1 MKSKPRDIIFLR
13 WLPLLLIC
21 TYVVF
26 PIYWAVNTAFKEESE
41 ILGKTVTYLPKNGT
55 VANFI
60 DAWTNV
66 GFDKYFFNSLKVS
79 GISVIFIVII
89 SIMAGY
95 ALSRYKF
102 KLKMAFMGLLLAVQ
116 FIPAAVLLV
125 PLFNIFNGLGL
136 VGSHIALVLVNVTF
150 QTPFCCVMMRGFV
163 EGVPYALEE
172 AAMIDGCS
180 RIRGVFKVV
189 LPMLVPGIVTV
200 GAFALIGCWNEF
212 LFAMMFLNDPA
223 KYTVPIGL
231 KMMQGEYGIHYG
243 AMAAGAIIAM
253 AIPVLLFAYIQKY
266 LVTGLS
272 SGAVKG

>member
-1 MKSKPRDIIFLR
+1 MKEKKRDIIFLR

-21 TYVVF
+21 VYVVF
-26 PIYWAVNTAFKEESE
+26 PIYWAINTALKTEPE
-41 ILGKTVTYLPKNGT
+41 ILGKIVTYLPKDLTFG
-55 VANFI
+55 NFI

-89 SIMAGY
+89 SIMVGY

-102 KLKMAFMGLLLAVQ
+102 KFKMAFLGLLLAVQ

-136 VGSHIALVLVNVTF
+136 VGSHIALVLINVTF
-150 QTPFCCVMMRGFV
+150 QTPFCCVLMRGFV

-180 RIRGVFKVV
+180 RIKGVFKVV
-189 LPMLVPGIVTV
+189 VPMLVPGIVTV
-200 GAFALIGCWNEF
+200 AAFALIGCWNEF
-212 LFAMMFLNDPA
+212 LFAMMMLNDPA

-243 AMAAGAIIAM
+243 SMAAGAIIAM
-253 AIPVLLFAYIQKY
+253 AIPVILFAYLQKY
-266 LVTGLS
+266 LVTGMS

>member
-1 MKSKPRDIIFLR
+1 MKEKKRDIIFLR

-21 TYVVF
+21 VYVVF
-26 PIYWAVNTAFKEESE
+26 PIYWAINTALKTEPE
-41 ILGKTVTYLPKNGT
+41 ILGKTITYLPKDLTFG
-55 VANFI
+55 NFI

-89 SIMAGY
+89 SIMVGY

-102 KLKMAFMGLLLAVQ
+102 KFKMAFLGLLLAVQ

-136 VGSHIALVLVNVTF
+136 VGSHIALVLINVTF
-150 QTPFCCVMMRGFV
+150 QTPFCCVLMRGFV

-180 RIRGVFKVV
+180 RIKGVFKVV
-189 LPMLVPGIVTV
+189 VPMLVPGIVTV
-200 GAFALIGCWNEF
+200 AAFALIGCWNEF
-212 LFAMMFLNDPA
+212 LFAMMMLNDPA

-243 AMAAGAIIAM
+243 SMAACAIIAM
-253 AIPVLLFAYIQKY
+253 AIPVILFAYLQKY
-266 LVTGLS
+266 LVTGMS

>member
-1 MKSKPRDIIFLR
+1 MKEKKRDIIFLR

-21 TYVVF
+21 VYVVF
-26 PIYWAVNTAFKEESE
+26 PIYWAINTALKTEPE
-41 ILGKTVTYLPKNGT
+41 ILGKTITYLPKDLTFG
-55 VANFI
+55 NFI

-89 SIMAGY
+89 SIMVGY

-102 KLKMAFMGLLLAVQ
+102 KFKMAFLGLLLAVQ

-136 VGSHIALVLVNVTF
+136 VGSHIALVLINVTF
-150 QTPFCCVMMRGFV
+150 QTPFCCVLMRGFV

-180 RIRGVFKVV
+180 RIKGVFKVV
-189 LPMLVPGIVTV
+189 VPMLVPGIVTV
-200 GAFALIGCWNEF
+200 AAFALIGCWNEF
-212 LFAMMFLNDPA
+212 LFAMMMLNDPA

-243 AMAAGAIIAM
+243 SMAAGAIAM
-253 AIPVLLFAYIQKY
+253 AIPVILFAYLQKY
-266 LVTGLS
+266 LVTGMS

>member
-1 MKSKPRDIIFLR
+1 MKEKKRDIIFLR

-21 TYVVF
+21 VYVVF
-26 PIYWAVNTAFKEESE
+26 PIYWAINTALKTEPE
-41 ILGKTVTYLPKNGT
+41 ILGKTVTYLPKDLTFG
-55 VANFI
+55 NFI

-89 SIMAGY
+89 SIMVGY
-95 ALSRYKF
+95 ALSRYKLKF
-102 KLKMAFMGLLLAVQ
+102 KMAFLGLLLAVQ

-136 VGSHIALVLVNVTF
+136 VGSHIALVLINVTF
-150 QTPFCCVMMRGFV
+150 QTPFCCVLMRGFV

-180 RIRGVFKVV
+180 RIKGVFKVV
-189 LPMLVPGIVTV
+189 VPMLVPGIVTV
-200 GAFALIGCWNEF
+200 AAFALIGCWNEF
-212 LFAMMFLNDPA
+212 LFAMMMLNDPA

-243 AMAAGAIIAM
+243 SMAAGAIIAM
-253 AIPVLLFAYIQKY
+253 AIPVILFAYLQKY
-266 LVTGLS
+266 LVTGMS

>member
-1 MKSKPRDIIFLR
+1 MKEKKRDIIFLR

-21 TYVVF
+21 VYVVF
-26 PIYWAVNTAFKEESE
+26 PIYWAINTALKTEPE
-41 ILGKTVTYLPKNGT
+41 ILGKTITYLPKDLTFG
-55 VANFI
+55 NFI

-89 SIMAGY
+89 SIMVGY

-102 KLKMAFMGLLLAVQ
+102 KFKMAFLGLLLAVQ

-136 VGSHIALVLVNVTF
+136 VGSHIALVLINVTF
-150 QTPFCCVMMRGFV
+150 QTPFCCVLMRGFV

-180 RIRGVFKVV
+180 RIKGVFKVV
-189 LPMLVPGIVTV
+189 VPMLVPGIVTV
-200 GAFALIGCWNEF
+200 AAFALIGCWNEF
-212 LFAMMFLNDPA
+212 LFAMMMLNDPA

-243 AMAAGAIIAM
+243 SMAAGAIIAM
-253 AIPVLLFAYIQKY
+253 TIPVILFAYLQKY
-266 LVTGLS
+266 LVTGMS

>member
-1 MKSKPRDIIFLR
+1 MKEKKRDIIFLR

-21 TYVVF
+21 VYVVF
-26 PIYWAVNTAFKEESE
+26 PIYWAINTALKTEPE
-41 ILGKTVTYLPKNGT
+41 ILGKTITYLPKDLTFG
-55 VANFI
+55 NFI

-66 GFDKYFFNSLKVS
+66 GFDKYFFNRLKVS

-89 SIMAGY
+89 SIMVGY

-102 KLKMAFMGLLLAVQ
+102 KFKMAFLGLLLAVQ

-136 VGSHIALVLVNVTF
+136 VGSHIALVLINVTF
-150 QTPFCCVMMRGFV
+150 QTPFCCVLMRGFV

-180 RIRGVFKVV
+180 RIKGVFKVV
-189 LPMLVPGIVTV
+189 VPMLVPGIVTV
-200 GAFALIGCWNEF
+200 AAFALIGCWNEF
-212 LFAMMFLNDPA
+212 LFAMMMLNDPA

-243 AMAAGAIIAM
+243 SMAAGAIIAM
-253 AIPVLLFAYIQKY
+253 AIPVILFAYLQKY
-266 LVTGLS
+266 LVTGMS

>member
-1 MKSKPRDIIFLR
+1 MKEKKKDIIFLR
-13 WLPLLLIC
+13 WLPLLVIC
-21 TYVVF
+21 SYVVF
-26 PIYWAVNTAFKEESE
+26 PIYWAVNTSFKTEPE
-41 ILGKTVTYLPKNGT
+41 ILGKTVTYLPQEATLENY
-55 VANFI
+55 I
-60 DAWTNV
+60 DAWMNV

-79 GISVIFIVII
+79 GISVVFIVII

-102 KLKMAFMGLLLAVQ
+102 KFKMAFLGLLLAVQ

-125 PLFNIFNGLGL
+125 PLFNTFNSLGL
-136 VGSHIALVLVNVTF
+136 VGSHIALVLVNITF
-150 QTPFCCVMMRGFV
+150 QTPFCCVLMRGFV

-180 RIRGVFKVV
+180 RLRGVFKVV
-189 LPMLVPGIVTV
+189 VPMLIPGIITV
-200 GAFALIGCWNEF
+200 AAFALIGCWNEF

-253 AIPVLLFAYIQKY
+253 SIPVVLFAYLQKY
-266 LVTGLS
+266 LVTGMS
-272 SGAVKG
+272 SGAIKG

>member
-1 MKSKPRDIIFLR
+1 MKEKKRDIIFLR

-21 TYVVF
+21 VYVVF
-26 PIYWAVNTAFKEESE
+26 PIYWAINTALKTEPE
-41 ILGKTVTYLPKNGT
+41 ILGKTVTYLPKELTFG
-55 VANFI
+55 NFI

-89 SIMAGY
+89 SIMVG
-95 ALSRYKF
+95 F
-102 KLKMAFMGLLLAVQ
+102 AVQ

-136 VGSHIALVLVNVTF
+136 VGSHIALVLINVTF
-150 QTPFCCVMMRGFV
+150 QTPFCCVLMRGFV

-180 RIRGVFKVV
+180 RIKGVFKVV
-189 LPMLVPGIVTV
+189 VPMLVPGIVTV
-200 GAFALIGCWNEF
+200 AAFALIGCWNEF
-212 LFAMMFLNDPA
+212 LFAMMMLNDPA

-243 AMAAGAIIAM
+243 SMAAGAIIAM
-253 AIPVLLFAYIQKY
+253 AIPVILFAYLQKY
-266 LVTGLS
+266 LVTGMS

>member
-1 MKSKPRDIIFLR
+1 MKEKKKDVIFLR

-21 TYVVF
+21 VYVVF
-26 PIYWAVNTAFKEESE
+26 PIYWAINTAFKTEPE
-41 ILGKTVTYLPKNGT
+41 ILGKVVTYLPKKPT
-55 VANFI
+55 LSNFI

-79 GISVIFIVII
+79 IISVLFIVII
-89 SIMAGY
+89 SVMVGY

-102 KLKMAFMGLLLAVQ
+102 KFKMAFLGLLLAVQ

-136 VGSHIALVLVNVTF
+136 VGSHIALVIINVTF
-150 QTPFCCVMMRGFV
+150 QTPFCCVLMRGFV

-180 RIRGVFKVV
+180 RIKGVFKVV
-189 LPMLVPGIVTV
+189 VPMLVPGIVTV

-212 LFAMMFLNDPA
+212 LFAMMMLNDPT

-243 AMAAGAIIAM
+243 SMAAGAIIAM
-253 AIPVLLFAYIQKY
+253 IIPVILFAYLQKY
-266 LVTGLS
+266 LVTGMS

>member
-1 MKSKPRDIIFLR
+1 MKEKKRDIIFLR

-21 TYVVF
+21 VYVVF
-26 PIYWAVNTAFKEESE
+26 PIYWAINTALKTEPE
-41 ILGKTVTYLPKNGT
+41 ILGKTVTYLPKDLTFG
-55 VANFI
+55 NFI

-89 SIMAGY
+89 SIMVGY

-102 KLKMAFMGLLLAVQ
+102 KFKMAFLGLLLAVQ

-136 VGSHIALVLVNVTF
+136 VGSHIALVLINVTF
-150 QTPFCCVMMRGFV
+150 QKPFCCVLMRGFV

-180 RIRGVFKVV
+180 RIKGVFKVV
-189 LPMLVPGIVTV
+189 VPMLVPGIVTV
-200 GAFALIGCWNEF
+200 AAFALIGCWNEF
-212 LFAMMFLNDPA
+212 LFAMMMLNDPA

-243 AMAAGAIIAM
+243 SMAAGAIIAM
-253 AIPVLLFAYIQKY
+253 AIPVILFAYLQKY
-266 LVTGLS
+266 LVTGMS

>member
-1 MKSKPRDIIFLR
+1 MKEKKRDIIFLR

-21 TYVVF
+21 VYVVF
-26 PIYWAVNTAFKEESE
+26 PIYWAINTALKTEPE
-41 ILGKTVTYLPKNGT
+41 ILGKTITYLPKDLTFG
-55 VANFI
+55 NFI

-89 SIMAGY
+89 SIMVGY

-102 KLKMAFMGLLLAVQ
+102 KFKMAFLGLLLAVQ
-116 FIPAAVLLV
+116 FITAAVLLV

-136 VGSHIALVLVNVTF
+136 VGSHIALVLINVTF
-150 QTPFCCVMMRGFV
+150 QTPFCCVLMRGFV

-180 RIRGVFKVV
+180 RIKGVFKVV
-189 LPMLVPGIVTV
+189 VPMLVPGIVTV
-200 GAFALIGCWNEF
+200 AAFALIGCWNEF
-212 LFAMMFLNDPA
+212 LFAMMMLNDPA

-243 AMAAGAIIAM
+243 SMAAGAIIAM
-253 AIPVLLFAYIQKY
+253 AIPVILFAYLQKY
-266 LVTGLS
+266 LVTGMS

>member
-1 MKSKPRDIIFLR
+1 MKEKKRDIIFLR

-21 TYVVF
+21 VYVVF
-26 PIYWAVNTAFKEESE
+26 PIYWAINTALKTEPE
-41 ILGKTVTYLPKNGT
+41 ILGKIITYLPKDLTFG
-55 VANFI
+55 NFI

-89 SIMAGY
+89 SIMVGY

-102 KLKMAFMGLLLAVQ
+102 KFKMAFLGLLLAVQ

-136 VGSHIALVLVNVTF
+136 VGSHIALVLINVTF
-150 QTPFCCVMMRGFV
+150 QTPFCCVLMRGFV

-180 RIRGVFKVV
+180 RIKGVFKVV
-189 LPMLVPGIVTV
+189 VPMLVPGIVTV
-200 GAFALIGCWNEF
+200 AAFALIGCWNEF
-212 LFAMMFLNDPA
+212 LFAMMMLNDPA

-243 AMAAGAIIAM
+243 SMAAGAIIAM
-253 AIPVLLFAYIQKY
+253 AIPVILFAYLQKY
-266 LVTGLS
+266 LVTGMS

>member
-1 MKSKPRDIIFLR
+1 MKEKKRDIIFLR

-21 TYVVF
+21 VYVVF
-26 PIYWAVNTAFKEESE
+26 PIYWAINTALKTEPE
-41 ILGKTVTYLPKNGT
+41 ILGKTITYLPKDLTFG
-55 VANFI
+55 NFI

-89 SIMAGY
+89 SIMVGY

-102 KLKMAFMGLLLAVQ
+102 KFKMAFLGLLLAVQ

-136 VGSHIALVLVNVTF
+136 VGSHIALVLINVTF
-150 QTPFCCVMMRGFV
+150 QTPFCCVLMRGFV

-180 RIRGVFKVV
+180 RIKGVFKVV
-189 LPMLVPGIVTV
+189 VPMLVPGIVTV
-200 GAFALIGCWNEF
+200 AAFALIGCWNEF
-212 LFAMMFLNDPA
+212 LFAMMMLNDPA

-231 KMMQGEYGIHYG
+231 KMMQGEYCIHYG
-243 AMAAGAIIAM
+243 SMAAGAIIAM
-253 AIPVLLFAYIQKY
+253 AIPVILFAYLQKY
-266 LVTGLS
+266 LVTGMS

>member
-1 MKSKPRDIIFLR
+1 MKEKKRDIIFLR

-21 TYVVF
+21 VYVVF
-26 PIYWAVNTAFKEESE
+26 PIYWAINTALKTEPE
-41 ILGKTVTYLPKNGT
+41 ILGKTVTYLPKELTFG
-55 VANFI
+55 NFI

-89 SIMAGY
+89 SIMVGY

-102 KLKMAFMGLLLAVQ
+102 KFKMAFLGLLLAVQ

-136 VGSHIALVLVNVTF
+136 VGSHIALVLINVTF
-150 QTPFCCVMMRGFV
+150 QTPFCCVLMRGFV

-180 RIRGVFKVV
+180 RIKGVFKVV
-189 LPMLVPGIVTV
+189 VPMLVPGIVTV
-200 GAFALIGCWNEF
+200 AAFALIGCWNEF
-212 LFAMMFLNDPA
+212 LFAMMMLNDPA

-243 AMAAGAIIAM
+243 SMAAGAIIAM
-253 AIPVLLFAYIQKY
+253 ASPVILFAYLQKY
-266 LVTGLS
+266 LVTGMS

>member
-1 MKSKPRDIIFLR
+1 MKEKKRDIIFLR

-21 TYVVF
+21 VYVVF
-26 PIYWAVNTAFKEESE
+26 PIYWAINTALKTEPE
-41 ILGKTVTYLPKNGT
+41 ILGKTITYLPKDLTFG
-55 VANFI
+55 NFI
-60 DAWTNV
+60 DAWTSV

-89 SIMAGY
+89 SIMVGY

-102 KLKMAFMGLLLAVQ
+102 KFKMAFLGLLLAVQ

-136 VGSHIALVLVNVTF
+136 VGSHIALVLINVTF
-150 QTPFCCVMMRGFV
+150 QTPFCCVLMRGFV

-180 RIRGVFKVV
+180 RIKGVFKVV
-189 LPMLVPGIVTV
+189 VPMLVPGIVTV
-200 GAFALIGCWNEF
+200 AAFALIGCWNEF
-212 LFAMMFLNDPA
+212 LFAMMMLNDPA

-243 AMAAGAIIAM
+243 SMAAGAIIAM
-253 AIPVLLFAYIQKY
+253 AIPVILFAYLQKY
-266 LVTGLS
+266 LVTGMS

>member
-1 MKSKPRDIIFLR
+1 M
-13 WLPLLLIC
+13 
-21 TYVVF
+21 VF
-26 PIYWAVNTAFKEESE
+26 PIYWAINTALKTEPE
-41 ILGKTVTYLPKNGT
+41 ILGKTVTYLPKDLTFG
-55 VANFI
+55 NFI

-89 SIMAGY
+89 SIMVGY

-102 KLKMAFMGLLLAVQ
+102 KFKMAFLGLLLAVQ

-136 VGSHIALVLVNVTF
+136 VGSHIALVLINVTF
-150 QTPFCCVMMRGFV
+150 QTPFCCVLMRGFV

-180 RIRGVFKVV
+180 RIKGVFKVV
-189 LPMLVPGIVTV
+189 VPMLVPGIVTV
-200 GAFALIGCWNEF
+200 AAFALIGCWNEF
-212 LFAMMFLNDPA
+212 LFAMMMLNDPA

-243 AMAAGAIIAM
+243 SMAAGAIIAM
-253 AIPVLLFAYIQKY
+253 AIPVILFAYLQKY
-266 LVTGLS
+266 LVTGMS

>member
-1 MKSKPRDIIFLR
+1 MKEKKRDIIFLR

-21 TYVVF
+21 VYVVF
-26 PIYWAVNTAFKEESE
+26 PIYWAINTALKTEPE
-41 ILGKTVTYLPKNGT
+41 ILGKTITYLPKDLTFG
-55 VANFI
+55 NFI

-89 SIMAGY
+89 SIMVGY
-95 ALSRYKF
+95 ALSRDKF
-102 KLKMAFMGLLLAVQ
+102 KFKMAFLGLLLAVQ

-136 VGSHIALVLVNVTF
+136 VGSHIALVLINVTF
-150 QTPFCCVMMRGFV
+150 QTPFCCVLMRGFV

-180 RIRGVFKVV
+180 RIKGVFKVV
-189 LPMLVPGIVTV
+189 VPMLVPGIVTV
-200 GAFALIGCWNEF
+200 AAFALIGCWNEF
-212 LFAMMFLNDPA
+212 LFAMMMLNDPA

-243 AMAAGAIIAM
+243 SMAAGAIIAM
-253 AIPVLLFAYIQKY
+253 AIPVILFAYLQKY
-266 LVTGLS
+266 LVTGMS

>member
-1 MKSKPRDIIFLR
+1 MKNRKRDIVFLR

-26 PIYWAVNTAFKEESE
+26 PIYWAFNTAFKEESE
-41 ILGKTVTYLPKNGT
+41 ILGKTVTYLPEKGT
-55 VANFI
+55 VANFV

-102 KLKMAFMGLLLAVQ
+102 KFKMAFLGLLLAVQ

-180 RIRGVFKVV
+180 RLRGVFKVV
-189 LPMLVPGIVTV
+189 IPMLVPGIVTV

-212 LFAMMFLNDPA
+212 LFAMMFLNDPN

-231 KMMQGEYGIHYG
+231 KMMQGEYGVHYG

>member
-1 MKSKPRDIIFLR
+1 MKEKKREIIFLR

-21 TYVVF
+21 VYVVF
-26 PIYWAVNTAFKEESE
+26 PIYWAINTAFKTESE
-41 ILGKTVTYLPKNGT
+41 ILGKTVTYVPKNAT
-55 VANFI
+55 VVNFV

-66 GFDKYFFNSLKVS
+66 GFDQYFFNSLKVS
-79 GISVIFIVII
+79 ALSVIFIVII
-89 SIMAGY
+89 SVMVGY

-102 KLKMAFMGLLLAVQ
+102 KFKMTFLGLLLAVQ

-136 VGSHIALVLVNVTF
+136 VGSHLALVLVNVTF
-150 QTPFCCVMMRGFV
+150 QTPFCCVLMRGFV

-180 RIRGVFKVV
+180 RVKGVFKVV
-189 LPMLVPGIVTV
+189 VPMLVPGIITV
-200 GAFALIGCWNEF
+200 AAFALIGCWNEF

-253 AIPVLLFAYIQKY
+253 AIPVILFAYLQKY
-266 LVTGLS
+266 LVTGMS

>member
-1 MKSKPRDIIFLR
+1 MKEKKRDIIFLR

-21 TYVVF
+21 VYVVF
-26 PIYWAVNTAFKEESE
+26 PIYWAINTALKTEPE
-41 ILGKTVTYLPKNGT
+41 ILGKTVTYLPKELTFG
-55 VANFI
+55 NFI

-89 SIMAGY
+89 SIMVGY

-102 KLKMAFMGLLLAVQ
+102 KFKMAFLGLLLAVQ

-136 VGSHIALVLVNVTF
+136 VGSHIALVLINVTF
-150 QTPFCCVMMRGFV
+150 QTPFCCVLMRGFV

-180 RIRGVFKVV
+180 RIKGVFKVV
-189 LPMLVPGIVTV
+189 VPMLVPGIVTV
-200 GAFALIGCWNEF
+200 AAFALIGCWNEF
-212 LFAMMFLNDPA
+212 LFAMMMLNDPA

-243 AMAAGAIIAM
+243 SMAAGAIIAM
-253 AIPVLLFAYIQKY
+253 AIPVILFACLQKY
-266 LVTGLS
+266 LVTGMS

>member
-1 MKSKPRDIIFLR
+1 MKEKKRDIIFLR

-21 TYVVF
+21 VYVVF
-26 PIYWAVNTAFKEESE
+26 PIYWAINTALKTEPE
-41 ILGKTVTYLPKNGT
+41 ILGKTITYLPKDLTFG
-55 VANFI
+55 NFI

-89 SIMAGY
+89 SIMVGY

-102 KLKMAFMGLLLAVQ
+102 KFKMEFLGLLLAVQ

-136 VGSHIALVLVNVTF
+136 VGSHIALVLINVTF
-150 QTPFCCVMMRGFV
+150 QTPFCCVLMRGFV

-180 RIRGVFKVV
+180 RIKGVFKVV
-189 LPMLVPGIVTV
+189 VPMLVPGIVTV
-200 GAFALIGCWNEF
+200 AAFALIGCWNEF
-212 LFAMMFLNDPA
+212 LFAMMMLNDPA

-243 AMAAGAIIAM
+243 SMAAGAIIAM
-253 AIPVLLFAYIQKY
+253 AIPVILFAYLQKY
-266 LVTGLS
+266 LVTGMS

>member
-1 MKSKPRDIIFLR
+1 MKEKKRDIIFLR

-21 TYVVF
+21 VYVVF
-26 PIYWAVNTAFKEESE
+26 PIYWAINTAFKNESE
-41 ILGKTVTYLPKNGT
+41 ILGKTVTYLPKNAT
-55 VANFI
+55 AANFV

-79 GISVIFIVII
+79 GISVIFIVIL
-89 SIMAGY
+89 SIMVGY

-102 KLKMAFMGLLLAVQ
+102 KFKMAFLGLLLAVQ

-150 QTPFCCVMMRGFV
+150 QTPFCCVLMRGFV

-180 RIRGVFKVV
+180 RMKGVFKVV
-189 LPMLVPGIVTV
+189 VPMLVPGIITV
-200 GAFALIGCWNEF
+200 AAFALIGCWNEF

-253 AIPVLLFAYIQKY
+253 AIPVILFAYLQKY
-266 LVTGLS
+266 LVTGMS

>member
-1 MKSKPRDIIFLR
+1 MKEKKRDIIFLR

-21 TYVVF
+21 VYVVF
-26 PIYWAVNTAFKEESE
+26 PIYWAINTALKTEPE
-41 ILGKTVTYLPKNGT
+41 ILGKTITYLPKDLTFG
-55 VANFI
+55 NFI

-89 SIMAGY
+89 SIMVGY

-102 KLKMAFMGLLLAVQ
+102 KFKMVFLGLLLAVQ

-136 VGSHIALVLVNVTF
+136 VGSHIALVLINVTF
-150 QTPFCCVMMRGFV
+150 QTPFCCVLMRGFV

-180 RIRGVFKVV
+180 RIKGVFKVV
-189 LPMLVPGIVTV
+189 VPMLVPGIVTV
-200 GAFALIGCWNEF
+200 AAFALIGCWNEF
-212 LFAMMFLNDPA
+212 LFAMMMLNDPA

-243 AMAAGAIIAM
+243 SMAAGAIIAM
-253 AIPVLLFAYIQKY
+253 AIPVILFAYLQKY
-266 LVTGLS
+266 LVTGMS

>member
-1 MKSKPRDIIFLR
+1 MKSKRRDIIFLR

>member
-1 MKSKPRDIIFLR
+1 MKEKKRDIIFLR

-21 TYVVF
+21 VYVVF
-26 PIYWAVNTAFKEESE
+26 PIYWAINTALKTEPE
-41 ILGKTVTYLPKNGT
+41 ILGKTITYLPKDLTFG
-55 VANFI
+55 NFI

-89 SIMAGY
+89 SIMVGY

-102 KLKMAFMGLLLAVQ
+102 KFKMAFLGLLLAVQ

-136 VGSHIALVLVNVTF
+136 VGSHIALVLINVTF
-150 QTPFCCVMMRGFV
+150 QTPFCCVLMRGFV

-180 RIRGVFKVV
+180 RIKGVFKVV
-189 LPMLVPGIVTV
+189 VPMLVPGIVTV
-200 GAFALIGCWNEF
+200 AAFALIGCWNEF
-212 LFAMMFLNDPA
+212 LFAMMMLNDPA
-223 KYTVPIGL
+223 KYTVTIGL

-243 AMAAGAIIAM
+243 SMAAGAIIAM
-253 AIPVLLFAYIQKY
+253 AIPVILFAYLQKY
-266 LVTGLS
+266 LVTGMS

>member
-1 MKSKPRDIIFLR
+1 MKEKKRDIIFLR

-21 TYVVF
+21 VYVVF
-26 PIYWAVNTAFKEESE
+26 PIYWAINTALKTEPE
-41 ILGKTVTYLPKNGT
+41 ILGKTITYLPKDLTFG
-55 VANFI
+55 NFI

-89 SIMAGY
+89 SIMVGY

-102 KLKMAFMGLLLAVQ
+102 KFKMTFLGLLLAVQ

-136 VGSHIALVLVNVTF
+136 VGSHIALVLINVTF
-150 QTPFCCVMMRGFV
+150 QTPFCCVLMRGFV

-180 RIRGVFKVV
+180 RIKGVFKVV
-189 LPMLVPGIVTV
+189 VPMLVPGIVTV
-200 GAFALIGCWNEF
+200 AAFALIGCWNEF
-212 LFAMMFLNDPA
+212 LFAMMMLNDPA

-243 AMAAGAIIAM
+243 SMAAGAIIAM
-253 AIPVLLFAYIQKY
+253 AIPVILFAYLQKY
-266 LVTGLS
+266 LVTGMS

>member
-1 MKSKPRDIIFLR
+1 MKEKKRDIIFLR

-21 TYVVF
+21 VYVVF
-26 PIYWAVNTAFKEESE
+26 PIYWAINRALKTEPE
-41 ILGKTVTYLPKNGT
+41 ILGKTITYLPKDLTFG
-55 VANFI
+55 NFI

-89 SIMAGY
+89 SIMVGY

-102 KLKMAFMGLLLAVQ
+102 KFKMAFLGLLLAVQ

-136 VGSHIALVLVNVTF
+136 VGSHIALVLINVTF
-150 QTPFCCVMMRGFV
+150 QTPFCCVLMRGFV

-180 RIRGVFKVV
+180 RIKGEFKVV
-189 LPMLVPGIVTV
+189 VPMLVPGIVTV
-200 GAFALIGCWNEF
+200 AAFALIGCWNEF
-212 LFAMMFLNDPA
+212 LFAMMMLNDPA

-243 AMAAGAIIAM
+243 SMAAGAIIAM
-253 AIPVLLFAYIQKY
+253 AIPVILFAYLQKY
-266 LVTGLS
+266 LVTGMS

>member
-1 MKSKPRDIIFLR
+1 MKEKKRDIIFLR

-21 TYVVF
+21 VYVVF
-26 PIYWAVNTAFKEESE
+26 PIYWAINTALKTEPE
-41 ILGKTVTYLPKNGT
+41 ILGKTITYLPKDLTFG
-55 VANFI
+55 NFI

-89 SIMAGY
+89 SIMVGY

-102 KLKMAFMGLLLAVQ
+102 KFKMAFLGLLLAVQ

-136 VGSHIALVLVNVTF
+136 VGSHIALVLINVTF
-150 QTPFCCVMMRGFV
+150 QTPFCCVLMRGFV

-180 RIRGVFKVV
+180 RIKGVFKVV
-189 LPMLVPGIVTV
+189 VPMLVPGIVTV
-200 GAFALIGCWNEF
+200 AAFALIGCWNEF
-212 LFAMMFLNDPA
+212 LFAMMMLNDPA
-223 KYTVPIGL
+223 KYTVQIGL

-243 AMAAGAIIAM
+243 SMAAGAIIAM
-253 AIPVLLFAYIQKY
+253 AIPVILFAYLQKY
-266 LVTGLS
+266 LVTGMS

>member
-1 MKSKPRDIIFLR
+1 MKEKKRDIIFLR

-21 TYVVF
+21 VYVVF
-26 PIYWAVNTAFKEESE
+26 PIYWAINTALKTEPE
-41 ILGKTVTYLPKNGT
+41 ILGKTITYLPKDLTFG
-55 VANFI
+55 NFI

-89 SIMAGY
+89 SIMVGY

-102 KLKMAFMGLLLAVQ
+102 KFKMAFLGLLLAVQ

-136 VGSHIALVLVNVTF
+136 VGSHIALVLINVTF
-150 QTPFCCVMMRGFV
+150 QTPFCCVLMRGFV

-180 RIRGVFKVV
+180 RIKGVFKVV
-189 LPMLVPGIVTV
+189 VPMLVPGIVTV
-200 GAFALIGCWNEF
+200 AAFALIGCWNEF
-212 LFAMMFLNDPA
+212 LFAMMMLNDPA

-243 AMAAGAIIAM
+243 SMAAGAIIAM
-253 AIPVLLFAYIQKY
+253 AIPVILFAYLQKY
-266 LVTGLS
+266 LVTGMS
-272 SGAVKG
+272 SGAAKG